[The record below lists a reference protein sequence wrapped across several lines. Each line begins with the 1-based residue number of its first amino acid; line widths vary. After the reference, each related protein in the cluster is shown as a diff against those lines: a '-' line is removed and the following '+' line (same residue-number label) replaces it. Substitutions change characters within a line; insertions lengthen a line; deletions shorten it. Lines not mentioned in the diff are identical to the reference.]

1 MRSTLTVLLTVLL
14 AGTSMAQS
22 RPSTLTMTC
31 GQAAATVA
39 TYGAVVMT
47 TGQHTFDRFVAH
59 QGFCLPG
66 EVADRATAPTLDSP
80 NCAVG
85 YTCEQRRHLFHDDF

>member
-1 MRSTLTVLLTVLL
+1 MRSTLIVLLTTLM
-14 AGTSMAQS
+14 AGTAIAQS
-22 RPSTLTMTC
+22 RPSTLTMPC

-66 EVADRATAPTLDSP
+66 EYADRATAPTLDSP
-80 NCAVG
+80 SCAIG
-85 YTCEQRRHLFHDDF
+85 YTCEQRRRLFHDNF